1 VNCNGYCLYT
11 RNKQQLHNGQ
21 QLTDMYINGAQT
33 LLEMQ
38 YPEIGG
44 LQATLYHQSKH
55 PLSQP
60 DNAVQIIHVQPQH

>member
-1 VNCNGYCLYT
+1 
-11 RNKQQLHNGQ
+11 
-21 QLTDMYINGAQT
+21 MYINGAQT